1 MTKRKT
7 IAQRLYDAAQN
18 EQVKAALWLAE
29 LLDEAADSLV
39 VVDNATDVVVFPNED
54 DDNGVY
60 AFCTGADRV
69 SMSHFFDKRAKII
82 LDPEE
87 SECEPR

>member
-7 IAQRLYDAAQN
+7 LAQRLYDAAQN
-18 EQVKAALWLAE
+18 EQVKAAPWLAE

-39 VVDNATDVVVFPNED
+39 VVDNATDVVVFPNA
-54 DDNGVY
+54 DNGVY
-60 AFCTGADRV
+60 AFCTSADRV
-69 SMSHFFDKRAKII
+69 SMSHFFDKRAKIVI
-82 LDPEE
+82 DPEE

>member
-7 IAQRLYDAAQN
+7 LAQRLYDAAQN

-39 VVDNATDVVVFPNED
+39 MLDNSTDVVVFPNEHVY
-54 DDNGVY
+54 NGVY
-60 AFCTGADRV
+60 VFCTSADRV

-82 LDPEE
+82 IEPEE